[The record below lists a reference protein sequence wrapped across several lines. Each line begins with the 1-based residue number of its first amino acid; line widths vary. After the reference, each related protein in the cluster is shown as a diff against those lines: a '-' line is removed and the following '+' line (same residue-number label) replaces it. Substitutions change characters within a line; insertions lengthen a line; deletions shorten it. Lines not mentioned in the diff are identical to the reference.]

1 MPSSPIRR
9 LSGVA
14 NAAARRGLSVYYLN
28 IGQPDIHTPREALEA
43 VENIHLRVLAYSPSD
58 GLESLRKK
66 FSEYYH
72 RFGLD
77 ISPDEII
84 VTAGGSE
91 AVLFA
96 FMACLDPG
104 DEIIVP
110 EPAYANYMAFADSA
124 GIRIRPLPSNIH
136 DGFALPPV
144 EDFEKK
150 ITNRTRAILLCNPNN
165 PTGYV
170 YTRKELEA
178 RNEVKWETYTKK
190 IQIEARVLGDLA
202 MNHIIPVAT
211 EYQSKLID
219 NVYKMKELFPAEKAS
234 QLSAENMKLIEE
246 IARRTIFI
254 TEHVNA
260 MVEARKVANK
270 IESEREKAIAY
281 HDTIAPMLEEIRY
294 HIDKLE
300 LIVDNQMWTLPKYR
314 ELLFIR

>member
-1 MPSSPIRR
+1 MFRIFICI
-9 LSGVA
+9 G
-14 NAAARRGLSVYYLN
+14 RRGLDCETSCPLIFDNYLKPAS
-28 IGQPDIHTPREALEA
+28 IAMF
-43 VENIHLRVLAYSPSD
+43 
-58 GLESLRKK
+58 ES
-66 FSEYYH
+66 
-72 RFGLD
+72 
-77 ISPDEII
+77 
-84 VTAGGSE
+84 
-91 AVLFA
+91 
-96 FMACLDPG
+96 
-104 DEIIVP
+104 
-110 EPAYANYMAFADSA
+110 
-124 GIRIRPLPSNIH
+124 
-136 DGFALPPV
+136 
-144 EDFEKK
+144 
-150 ITNRTRAILLCNPNN
+150 
-165 PTGYV
+165 TGV
-170 YTRKELEA
+170 MTRKELEA